1 MYNNRGFKTGFRSE
15 TYLTQLPLDPAKT
28 AGEKVK

>member
-1 MYNNRGFKTGFRSE
+1 MYNNKGFKTGFRLE
-15 TYLTQLPLDPAKT
+15 PYLSQLPLDPAEN